1 MKILLKCKNLKTG
14 ATWFQEGEGEII
26 KECDKD
32 VLKFDY
38 ENIMNIDVKDGI
50 QVLEV
55 SFNK

>member
-14 ATWFQEGEGEII
+14 AEWFQEGEGEMIR
-26 KECDKD
+26 EGDED

-38 ENIMNIDVKDGI
+38 ENIMNIKDDV

-55 SFNK
+55 SLNK